1 MSDSK
6 RDFVEE
12 LIHEIQSHPA
22 LWDKRSRNFKDL
34 SVKDNSWREILNNL
48 RSTTEDGKI
57 LSSKLHS
64 IDSLKKYWKNI
75 RDTYTREKKVVM
87 GKSGAGLD
95 DVESEW
101 AYFPL
106 MQFLDQAEHYGE
118 GTRGVSSNIRAAATD
133 DQEGEGIED
142 GENSATANFDED
154 GRHPLSPPGLVE
166 LEEEDESGNFR
177 HTSTAIETCSYSYRV
192 L

>member
-6 RDFVEE
+6 SDFVEE

-57 LSSKLHS
+57 LATKLHS

-75 RDTYTREKKVVM
+75 RDTYTREKKIVM

-101 AYFPL
+101 PYFPL
-106 MQFLDQAEHYGE
+106 MQFLDQTENYGD
-118 GTRGVSSNIRAAATD
+118 GTRGVSSNIRPAPVD
-133 DQEGEGIED
+133 EQEGDNIDD
-142 GENSATANFDED
+142 GGNSDDAHFDD
-154 GRHPLSPPGLVE
+154 VLDRSTPPELVHQ
-166 LEEEDESGNFR
+166 EEDN
-177 HTSTAIETCSYSYRV
+177 ETGIKFSHLLPILQV
-192 L
+192 